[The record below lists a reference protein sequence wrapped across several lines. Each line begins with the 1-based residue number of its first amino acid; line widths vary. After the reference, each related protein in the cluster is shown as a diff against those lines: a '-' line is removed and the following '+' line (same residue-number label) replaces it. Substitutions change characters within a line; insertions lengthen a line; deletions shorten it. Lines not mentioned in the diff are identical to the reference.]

1 MLHVYISYLF
11 VLITQLY
18 SMYISK
24 SCTII
29 NLSNVQM
36 ITSYVLEEDHN
47 RNFFV
52 RILKEREIK
61 IHKKHKIYI
70 SFTRLQR
77 QKISYFKHR
86 ATSHELIE
94 NVERTS
100 STINYRQV
108 EPRKSLQITDSRRMR
123 APNSA
128 HAQSSP
134 SHL

>member
-1 MLHVYISYLF
+1 
-11 VLITQLY
+11 
-18 SMYISK
+18 MYISK

-61 IHKKHKIYI
+61 IHKRHKIYI